1 MRKLLL
7 TASLLIA
14 SMTASFAQTWN
25 VGQEITDQVKWGN
38 LSFENNP
45 MDFWKYEA
53 SKGSTTQTGGLFEV
67 YDGADADL
75 YQYVEL
81 PAGMYR
87 LECQGYYRCGNSWA
101 EDPGI
106 FNTEAWQDNA
116 VLYVQNGAYN
126 IDSDEF
132 LAARTFKNPLMPRL
146 FDFQDSQIYDMAAAG
161 DESTWDMS
169 DGNYGD
175 KGWGPCS
182 VPGSLAWFN
191 AGKYKPYSDAETGVK
206 YNTVNFFLA
215 QDGYVRIGV
224 SKKEAKEADSF
235 MATNF
240 KLYYEGE
247 AGEAAELAAL
257 QDEIKTYIKNCEAIQ
272 DNNPGLLYTLIND
285 ALIENE
291 YDASYVDNLSKEECL
306 ETLEGVKKLY
316 MEAAACLAFHDNLVN
331 AVKGMKN
338 LAGSTNYP
346 GKAAFEAAI
355 EKANSYLDENFEI
368 NYDTDSFASFETA
381 YDALIEA
388 RGAYLQS
395 QEAKDGMYDYT
406 AFISYPWFCLPDYE
420 PVWSEEEGRY
430 IPNEAALAHLYD
442 EAAGDEVTYAEKDD
456 VNGTIKNIASGVNV
470 NGKKGTPGVWYQ
482 EGTEGGGLEVYWN
495 DKYTC
500 IKKWDMPHEGYHDV
514 SQLVAGIPN
523 GYYKLKAFAQT
534 WSNDWN
540 GNCRNQIYIKSSTME
555 SFSPY
560 LQPGGWWGND
570 VNQWQE
576 IETDMIQVTDGEVLI
591 SSRDNGF
598 AAFTGFRL
606 YYFGEKPDFTALL
619 APKYE
624 SAKEAVSELVLQGD
638 SAIVKKMIDALP
650 EKVEDEDAFA
660 LAVVQLKEINEY
672 IKDANSYMAGWDL
685 AGKYEGLMDRYE
697 SATEVNILT
706 PAWTNAL
713 EFPDREDATYTQA
726 QQLDKDYAAYE
737 KYTDTRVSMAELAKT
752 YEPLQ
757 TVLTSQA
764 SELNKYVDEAAI
776 NKYLEELAKPFNE
789 ATLASL
795 GADKASE
802 TNPVEI
808 TALIVNPKYD
818 EDQKGWSGDNLTFN
832 FDPSSVEK
840 PHTAEKWNTNF
851 NTYQTIY
858 SLPVGTYRIQV
869 QAIYRDGGGAQ
880 DAWNSWTNAAE
891 EMEFW
896 DNQNAKLYANK
907 NETSIC
913 SMASYKSTTRSMD
926 SFRDKMVEAPDA
938 DADGNIVWLEHWNYQ
953 FKNEVTDPETGEI
966 SYEDLD
972 EENGKTDWW
981 WDNKIYD
988 DFEDE
993 YYFYPASL
1001 WGISQRFE
1009 KSPEAYIN
1017 SVEVYVEEGGSIT
1030 FGIRKDTL
1038 IGGDWVVMDNWKLF
1052 YLGKEMTTG
1061 VQATKTAAQAGAI
1074 YSVSGVRQNS
1084 LQRGINIVKMS
1095 DGSVRKILK

>member
-14 SMTASFAQTWN
+14 SVTASFAQTWN
-25 VGQEITDQVKWGN
+25 LGQEITDQVKWGN
-38 LSFENNP
+38 LSFESNP
-45 MDFWKYEA
+45 MDYWKYEA
-53 SKGSTTQTGGLFEV
+53 SAGSTTQTGGLFEV
-67 YDGADADL
+67 YSGADADL

-101 EDPGI
+101 DDPSAFG
-106 FNTEAWQDNA
+106 TDQWLDNA
-116 VLYVQNGAYN
+116 VLYVQNGTYN

-146 FDFQDSQIYDMAAAG
+146 FDFQETQIYNMAAAG
-161 DESTWDMS
+161 DPDPGWDMS
-169 DGNYGD
+169 DGDYGD

-191 AGKYKPYSDAETGVK
+191 AGKYQPYSNDETGVK

-224 SKKEAKEADSF
+224 SKKEAKSEDSF

-247 AGEAAELAAL
+247 AGEAVELAAL
-257 QDEIKTYIKNCEAIQ
+257 QDEIKTYIKNCEEIQ

-316 MEAAACLAFHDNLVN
+316 MEAAACLTFHDNLAN

-355 EKANSYLDENFEI
+355 EKANSYLDEEFEI

-388 RGAYLQS
+388 RSAYLQS

-406 AFISYPWFCLPDYE
+406 AFVSYPWFCLPDYE

-514 SQLVAGIPN
+514 SQLVGGIPN

-534 WSNDWN
+534 WSNDWS

-576 IETDMIQVTDGEVLI
+576 LETDMIQVTDGEVLI

-606 YYFGEKPDFTALL
+606 YYYGEKPDFTALL
-619 APKYE
+619 APQYE
-624 SAKEAVSELVLQGD
+624 SAKEAAAELVLQGD

-650 EKVEDEDAFA
+650 AKVEDEDAYA
-660 LAVVQLKEINEY
+660 LVVVQLAEINEY
-672 IKDANSYMAGWDL
+672 TKAANSYMTGWDL
-685 AGKYEGLMDRYE
+685 EGKYSGIMDRYDSAAE
-697 SATEVNILT
+697 SNIIV
-706 PAWTNAL
+706 PAWMKAL
-713 EFPDREDATYTQA
+713 EFPSLKDATYTQA
-726 QQLDKDYAAYE
+726 QQLDKEYAAYE
-737 KYTDTRVSMAELAKT
+737 KYMNTRDNMAELAKK

-757 TVLTSQA
+757 TVLASQA
-764 SELNKYVDEAAI
+764 TELAKAYVDEATI
-776 NKYLEELAKPFNE
+776 GKYIEELAKPFNE

-802 TNPVEI
+802 SNPVDI
-808 TALIVNPKYD
+808 TTLLVNPNFD
-818 EDQKGWSGDNLTFN
+818 EGEKGWAFN
-832 FDPSSVEK
+832 G
-840 PHTAEKWNTNF
+840 PHAIDGLYKDAE
-851 NTYQTIY
+851 TYNSQEFKVSQTVY
-858 SLPVGTYRIQV
+858 SLPAGTYKVQV
-869 QAIYRDGGGAQ
+869 QAFYRDGG
-880 DAWNSWTNAAE
+880 
-891 EMEFW
+891 
-896 DNQNAKLYANK
+896 
-907 NETSIC
+907 
-913 SMASYKSTTRSMD
+913 
-926 SFRDKMVEAPDA
+926 A
-938 DADGNIVWLEHWNYQ
+938 DAAFNNYYYNYGEDEWVSNIKLIANERGTDVMSLCKPKYTEPSFTEHLARY
-953 FKNEVTDPETGEI
+953 EV
-966 SYEDLD
+966 D
-972 EENGKTDWW
+972 EEATDIWHQENDPD
-981 WDNKIYD
+981 WDTDYEVYKPVFDGTIDLENPAHPYD
-988 DFEDE
+988 SKVIDDED
-993 YYFYPASL
+993 YWYPNSMEGAMR
-1001 WGISQRFE
+1001 RFE
-1009 KSPEAYIN
+1009 SNPEDYIN
-1017 SVEVYVEEGGSIT
+1017 SVEVYLPETGNIT
-1030 FGIRKDTL
+1030 FGLLKTDY
-1038 IGGDWVVMDNWKLF
+1038 IGNDWCMFDNFKLF